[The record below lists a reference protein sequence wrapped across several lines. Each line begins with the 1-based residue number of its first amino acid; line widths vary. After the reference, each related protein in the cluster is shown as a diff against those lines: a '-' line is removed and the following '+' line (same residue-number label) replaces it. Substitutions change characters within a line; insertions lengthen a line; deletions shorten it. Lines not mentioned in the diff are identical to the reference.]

1 MLPAYFLVWYLDVTI
16 KKWGFPTLG
25 SPGSSAG
32 TKQLMTSYRNICM
45 GAILPTVKEGC
56 YQGCERASSDQGLRC
71 MDKGRNEEAN
81 D

>member
-45 GAILPTVKEGC
+45 GAILPTVKRVATKVARELVVIK
-56 YQGCERASSDQGLRC
+56 D
-71 MDKGRNEEAN
+71 
-81 D
+81 